1 MTSITTTPEAVTPR
15 LGMIL
20 LLSWLVPGGGHFLLK
35 KHYRGALI
43 AASVLIM
50 FTLGL
55 LMRGYMFE
63 PQTGD
68 VLTIIIYVG
77 GFIADVASGIP
88 YILTKMFGYVQPD
101 VAGHVHDYGTKF
113 LVAAGLFN
121 ILGMVDA
128 WEIALRK
135 KD

>member
-1 MTSITTTPEAVTPR
+1 
-15 LGMIL
+15 MIV
-20 LLSWLVPGGGHFLLK
+20 LLSWLVPGGGHFMLK
-35 KHYRGALI
+35 KHYRGALL
-43 AASVLIM
+43 AASVLIL
-50 FTLGL
+50 FVFGL

-77 GFIADVASGIP
+77 GFVADLASGIP
-88 YILTKMFGYVQPD
+88 YILTKLFGYSQAD

-113 LVAAGLFN
+113 IVAAGLFN
-121 ILGMVDA
+121 ILAMVDA
-128 WEIALRK
+128 WDIATKK